1 MSQPTAVDPCEDAY
15 PKGRLY
21 GALTSTIIECRDL
34 EPMETFYRDAL
45 GVPVTLRGEG
55 WVMLGVPPGEIVLW
69 TGEKTELV
77 PSLMGADV
85 PAAAAAAAA
94 LGLEPTQ
101 VYEHPGGTHF
111 YLRDPDGNK
120 IQVGDQ

>member
-1 MSQPTAVDPCEDAY
+1 MSQPTAIDPCEDAY

-21 GALTSTIIECRDL
+21 GALTSTIIECKDL
-34 EPMETFYRDAL
+34 EAMEAFYRDAL

-55 WVMLGVPPGEIVLW
+55 WVMLGVPPSEIVLW
-69 TGEKTELV
+69 TGEQSELV

-85 PAAAAAAAA
+85 AAAAERAKAD
-94 LGLEPTQ
+94 GLAPTQ
-101 VYEHPGGTHF
+101 VYDHPGGTHF
-111 YLRDPDGNK
+111 YLHDPDGNK